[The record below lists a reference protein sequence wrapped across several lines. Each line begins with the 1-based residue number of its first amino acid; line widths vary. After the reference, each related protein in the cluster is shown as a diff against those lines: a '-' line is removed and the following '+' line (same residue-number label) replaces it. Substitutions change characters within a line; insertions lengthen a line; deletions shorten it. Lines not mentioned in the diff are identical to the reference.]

1 MTSDFILA
9 IQADG
14 YNPPPH
20 IEYGTFYRFA
30 GTDKGSS
37 NKAAYCK
44 QFDETAGIYGDF
56 STGYFNT
63 WFKDKDLSESDRKQY
78 KKKIQK
84 AKEEAALEL
93 KKDHESASTEASSI
107 WKKSTP
113 EIGTHKYLQ
122 VKRVIPHGIRTNG
135 FKLVIPM
142 YSDGNL
148 WSIQTIDPA
157 GKKRFLKGG
166 KKQGC
171 YYPLGKLDD
180 VICLTE
186 GFATAATIREVT
198 GYAVACCFDAGNLK
212 PVAVS
217 MRKKYPD
224 IKIIICADND
234 QYSEINTG
242 FLEATKTAREVS
254 AHLAIPEFN
263 NTKTKPTDFNDL
275 YRLEGKEPVIKIIKD
290 SLNANQS
297 GAMFNELKVFSDDLL
312 PVLCLPYECLPEKIT
327 PWIKDVSTR
336 IGCAPDFLA
345 VCVLTILSSLLG
357 RKVTIKPKKLHDWV
371 VVPNLFGAMIG
382 RPSTKKSPALNES
395 IYFISELEKSARKE
409 NEEKEK
415 LHKAEVTLSKLE
427 EKSINAEAMK
437 LAKTNKDEAIRMLAD
452 REAENT
458 RRPVEK
464 RVIAHDTTVEKLAVL
479 MADNPNGLLTIRD
492 EMSGLLSTLD
502 RGENAVDRAFYL
514 QMFNGNQPYSYDRIS
529 RESVNIPHC
538 IGSILGGIQPSKLRG
553 HLMPTPSGNND
564 DGLLQRIQLMAYP
577 DAIIS
582 TGEDRS
588 PDITAKAYLTGVFE
602 YFSNLPETPDNELP
616 EVLNFTP
623 EAQETFYEWETENT
637 DKAKKEKCPAM
648 ESHLS
653 KYPAFTSSLALT
665 IHLSD
670 KQKITP
676 ISDKS
681 LVKAIGLVEYFESHA
696 RRVYAMANNPD
707 HSARSLASKLSV
719 LPSSFSLSDF
729 GDKGWS
735 GLKTSKDRKEAL
747 LILKERGYIAEEK
760 QPVNNHTRHKA
771 IYRINPELKNY

>member
-1 MTSDFILA
+1 MSNDFIMA

-14 YNPPPH
+14 YNPPLH
-20 IEYGTFYRFA
+20 IEYDIFYRFA
-30 GTDKGSS
+30 GNGKGSS

-56 STGYFNT
+56 TTGYSSI
-63 WFKDKDLSESDRKQY
+63 WFKDKNLSESGRKQY

-84 AKEEAALEL
+84 AKEEAALKL
-93 KKDHESASTEASSI
+93 KNDQKSASTEALSV
-107 WKKSTP
+107 WKKSTS
-113 EIGTHKYLQ
+113 ETGLHKYLK
-122 VKRVIPHGIRTNG
+122 VKEVLPHGIKTNG
-135 FKLVIPM
+135 FELVIPM
-142 YSDGNL
+142 LSDGNL
-148 WSIQTIDPA
+148 WSIQTIDPT
-157 GKKRFLKGG
+157 GKKRFHKGG

-180 VICLTE
+180 VVCLTE

-198 GYAVACCFDAGNLK
+198 GYAAACCFDAGNLK

-242 FLEATKTAREVS
+242 FLEANKTANEVG
-254 AHLAIPEFN
+254 AYLAIPEFN
-263 NTKTKPTDFNDL
+263 NTRTKPTDFNDL
-275 YRLEGKEPVIKIIKD
+275 YRLEGKEPVIKIIND
-290 SLNANQS
+290 SLSANQS
-297 GAMFNELKVFSDDLL
+297 GAMFNELRVFSDDLL
-312 PVLCLPYECLPEKIT
+312 PVLCLPYECLPKGMIAWT
-327 PWIKDVSTR
+327 KDVSVR
-336 IGCAPDFLA
+336 VGCAPDFLMA
-345 VCVLTILSSLLG
+345 CVLVIFSSLLG

-371 VVPNLFGAMIG
+371 VTPNLYGAIIG

-395 IYFISELEKSARKE
+395 MYFISELEKSARKE

-415 LHKAEVTLSKLE
+415 LHRAEVTLSKLE
-427 EKSINAEAMK
+427 EKSINAEAVK
-437 LAKTNKDEAIRMLAD
+437 LAKTSKDKAIRMLTD
-452 REAENT
+452 REAENIQ
-458 RRPVEK
+458 RPVEK
-464 RVIAHDTTVEKLAVL
+464 RVIVHDTTVEKLAVI
-479 MADNPNGLLTIRD
+479 MADNPNGVLTVRD
-492 EMSGLLSTLD
+492 ELAGLLSMLD
-502 RGENAVDRAFYL
+502 KNENAVDRAFYL

-538 IGSILGGIQPSKLRG
+538 IGSIVGGIQPAKLKRY
-553 HLMPTPSGNND
+553 LMPTSSGNND
-564 DGLLQRIQLMAYP
+564 DGLLQRIQLIVYP

-582 TGEDRS
+582 TGKDKL
-588 PDITAKAYLTGVFE
+588 PDIEAKSRLTCVFE
-602 YFSNLPETPDNELP
+602 YFSDLPETPDNELP
-616 EVLNFTP
+616 EALNFTP
-623 EAQETFYEWETENT
+623 EAQETFYKWETENT
-637 DKAKKEKCPAM
+637 DKAKKERCPAM

-653 KYPAFTSSLALT
+653 KYPAFISSLALI

-670 KQKITP
+670 EQKMTP
-676 ISDKS
+676 INDESI
-681 LVKAIGLVEYFESHA
+681 VKAIGLVEYFESHA

-707 HSARSLASKLSV
+707 HSARSLASKLLV

>member
-1 MTSDFILA
+1 MSNDFIMA

-14 YNPPPH
+14 YNPPLD
-20 IEYGTFYRFA
+20 IEHNRFYRFA
-30 GTDKGSS
+30 GTDKGSN

-56 STGYFNT
+56 TTGYSSI
-63 WFKDKDLSESDRKQY
+63 WFKDKNLSESDRKQY

-93 KKDHESASTEASSI
+93 KKDHDSASTEASSI

-122 VKRVIPHGIRTNG
+122 VKRVTPHGVRTNG

-171 YYPLGKLDD
+171 YYPLGKLDN
-180 VICLTE
+180 VVCLTE

-212 PVAVS
+212 PVAIS
-217 MRKKYPD
+217 MRKKYSD

-234 QYSEINTG
+234 QYGEINTG
-242 FLEATKTAREVS
+242 FLEANKTANEVG
-254 AHLAIPEFN
+254 AYLAIPEFN
-263 NTKTKPTDFNDL
+263 NTRTKPTDFNDL
-275 YRLEGKEPVIKIIKD
+275 YRLEGKGPVIKIIND
-290 SLNANQS
+290 SLSANQS
-297 GAMFNELKVFSDDLL
+297 GAIYNELKVFSDDLL
-312 PVLCLPYECLPEKIT
+312 PVLDLPYECLPKGMIAWT
-327 PWIKDVSTR
+327 KDVSAR
-336 IGCAPDFLA
+336 VGCAPDFLMA
-345 VCVLTILSSLLG
+345 CVLVILSSLLG

-371 VVPNLFGAMIG
+371 VVPNLFGVIIG

-395 IYFISELEKSARKE
+395 MYFISELEKSARKE

-437 LAKTNKDEAIRMLAD
+437 LAKTNKDEAIRMLTD
-452 REAENT
+452 HEAENIQ
-458 RRPVEK
+458 RPVEK
-464 RVIAHDTTVEKLAVL
+464 RLIVHDTTVEKLAVI
-479 MADNPNGLLTIRD
+479 MADNPNGVLTVRD
-492 EMSGLLSTLD
+492 ELAGLLSMLD
-502 RGENAVDRAFYL
+502 KNENAVDRAFYL
-514 QMFNGNQPYSYDRIS
+514 QMFNGNQSYSYDRIS

-538 IGSILGGIQPSKLRG
+538 IGSIMGGIQPAKLKG
-553 HLMPTPSGNND
+553 YLMPTSSGNND
-564 DGLLQRIQLMAYP
+564 DGLLQRIQLMVYP

-582 TGEDRS
+582 TGKDRS
-588 PDITAKAYLTGVFE
+588 PDIAAKALLTEVFE

-616 EVLNFTP
+616 KVLNFTP
-623 EAQETFYEWETENT
+623 EAQETFYEWEFENI
-637 DKAKKEKCPAM
+637 DKAKKEKCPAT

-653 KYPAFTSSLALT
+653 KFPALISSLALM

-670 KQKITP
+670 KQKLTP
-676 ISDKS
+676 INDES
-681 LVKAIGLVEYFESHA
+681 LVKAIGLGEYLESHA
-696 RRVYAMANNPD
+696 RRVYAMTNRPD

-719 LPSSFSLSDF
+719 LPNPFSLSDF
-729 GDKGWS
+729 KDKGWS
-735 GLKTSKDRKEAL
+735 GLTSSDDRKEAL
-747 LILKERGYIAEEK
+747 SVLKDRGYIAEEK
-760 QPVNNHTRHKA
+760 QPVSNHTRYKA
-771 IYRINPELKNY
+771 IYSINPELDNY

>member
-242 FLEATKTAREVS
+242 FLEAIKTAREVS

-290 SLNANQS
+290 SLNVNQPS
-297 GAMFNELKVFSDDLL
+297 TTFNELKVFSDDLL
-312 PVLCLPYECLPEKIT
+312 PVIPLDYDALPEKIT

-336 IGCAPDFLA
+336 IGCAPDFLV

-357 RKVTIKPKKLHDWV
+357 RKVVIKPKKLHDWV
-371 VVPNLFGAMIG
+371 VVANLFGAIVG

-395 IYFISELEKSARKE
+395 TYFINDLERSARKE
-409 NEEKEK
+409 YTEKSR
-415 LHKAEVTLSKLE
+415 LHDAEIKLSKIE
-427 EKSINAEAMK
+427 EKSINAEAIK
-437 LAKTNKDEAIRMLAD
+437 LAKTNRDEAMRMLASHG
-452 REAENT
+452 AENIQH
-458 RRPVEK
+458 PVEK
-464 RVIAHDTTVEKLAVL
+464 RFIVHDTTVEKLAAL

-502 RGENAVDRAFYL
+502 RDDKAVDRAFYL
-514 QMFNGNQPYSYDRIS
+514 QMFNGNQSYSYDRIS
-529 RESVNIPHC
+529 RESVNILHC
-538 IGSILGGIQPSKLRG
+538 IGSILGGIQPARLKG
-553 HLMPTPSGNND
+553 YLMPTPSGNND
-564 DGLLQRIQLMAYP
+564 DGLLQRIQLMVYP

-582 TGEDRS
+582 TGKDRS
-588 PDITAKAYLTGVFE
+588 PDIKAKSQLTRVFE
-602 YFSNLPETPDNELP
+602 YFSGLPETPDNELP
-616 EVLNFTP
+616 EALNFTP
-623 EAQETFYEWETENT
+623 DAQEIFYEWESENT

-653 KYPAFTSSLALT
+653 KYPAFISSLALI

-676 ISDKS
+676 VNDKS
-681 LVKAIGLVEYFESHA
+681 LLKAVGLVEYFESHA
-696 RRVYAMANNPD
+696 RRIYAMANKPD

-719 LPSSFSLSDF
+719 LLSPFSLNDF

-735 GLKTSKDRKEAL
+735 GLKTSDDRKEAL
-747 LILKERGYIAEEK
+747 LILKDRGYIAEEK

-771 IYRINPELKNY
+771 IYIINPELENY